1 MLCGVI
7 GPGAGGREV
16 SPAKLIC
23 PTPIRSTL
31 DFQMST
37 TDYHAKYYA
46 HAILR
51 RSSSN
56 SVDKLSRSILD
67 ATVDLNPHQ
76 IEAALFAF
84 RSPLSRGAIL
94 ADEVGL
100 GKTIEAGLIIS
111 QLWAE
116 RRRKILIITPPTL
129 CKQWSQELADKFFL
143 PSEIFD
149 SRVAAARQRAGQI
162 NPFDGCGQIVI
173 CSYHFARANEH
184 SVRSTAWDLVV
195 IDEAHRLRNVIR
207 SGNKIAKAIH
217 AAIHGFPKLLL
228 TATPLQNSLLE
239 LYGLVS
245 FLDEHVFGDVAS
257 FKNQYLRGTL
267 TGRQFEDLKCRLRP
281 VCQRT
286 LRRQVTE
293 YIRYTNRISV
303 TQDFTPTNE
312 EDRLYHEVS
321 EYLRRDELLAL
332 PSSQRKLMTLVL
344 RKLLA
349 SSSFAIA
356 GTLKS
361 LIGRLQLMRAQAGAP
376 AQPALS
382 DFEALDELK
391 EEWEEDDGETQEPAA
406 AAKATAVE
414 IEAEIADLESFHDL
428 ASSITTNAKGDA
440 LLKALALGF
449 QKLESLGANR
459 KAIIFTESRRTQE
472 YLLSLLE
479 SNGYA
484 GQVMLFNGTNT
495 DARSAGI
502 YQEWRVRHTGEDVVT
517 NSKNIDLRGAL
528 VEHFRE
534 RAPIMIA
541 TEAAS
546 EGVNLQFCSLV
557 INYDLPW
564 NPQRIEQRIGR
575 CHRYGQRHDV
585 VVINFLNR
593 RNAADQ
599 RVFQLLSEKFRLFDG
614 VFGASDEVLGALESG
629 VDFEK
634 RIAEIYQNC
643 RTPSEIDAAFNELQS
658 ELEEQITARMSAT
671 RASLLENFDEE
682 VHARL
687 RMHHRDAAARLDRW
701 SKWLW
706 SATRHELAAN
716 AVFEDEEYRFTLRT
730 IPLGCSPVSPGRY
743 QLIPRTSAQDGGHA
757 YRSGHPLAE
766 FVLKRAANREL
777 EPACVSF
784 EYSKRSGKISVI
796 ERLMGKAGWLTLRRL
811 AVRALESEDH
821 LLFAAVGEDGVVVDQ
836 ETCEKLFEV
845 EGSVAQSPAPPTSA
859 MRILE
864 ERCQAVRTAVLTEIG
879 ERNSRFF
886 EDEIDKLE
894 RWAEDLKD
902 GLEQELKEL
911 DAEIKAL
918 KRQAKMQPDLE
929 AKLALHRQAKD
940 LEAQRSQKRRALY
953 DAQDDIDRRKESLI
967 SEVEARLQQSV
978 DEETLFTIGWQVG

>member
-1 MLCGVI
+1 MH
-7 GPGAGGREV
+7 
-16 SPAKLIC
+16 
-23 PTPIRSTL
+23 
-31 DFQMST
+31 T
-37 TDYHAKYYA
+37 TDFHAKYYA

-51 RSSSN
+51 RSSSSN
-56 SVDKLSRSILD
+56 VDKLSRSILD

-84 RSPLSRGAIL
+84 RSPLSRGGIL

-149 SRVAAARQRAGQI
+149 SRVAAARQKAGQI
-162 NPFDGCGQIVI
+162 NPLDGSSQIII
-173 CSYHFARANEH
+173 CSYYFARANEH
-184 SVRSTAWDLVV
+184 SVRSMAWDLVV

-245 FLDEHVFGDVAS
+245 FLDDHVFGDVAS
-257 FKNQYLRGTL
+257 FKNQYLRGAL
-267 TGRQFEDLKCRLRP
+267 TGHQFEDLKRRLRP

-293 YIRYTNRISV
+293 YIRFTNRISV
-303 TQDFTPTNE
+303 TQDFTPTDE

-332 PSSQRKLMTLVL
+332 PPGQRKLMTLVL

-361 LIGRLQLMRAQAGAP
+361 LIGRLEQMRAQRDSP
-376 AQPALS
+376 AQPALT
-382 DFEALDELK
+382 DFEALEELK
-391 EEWEEDDGETQEPAA
+391 EEWEGDDEEAQEPRP
-406 AAKATAVE
+406 AAKAPLVE
-414 IEAEIADLESFHDL
+414 IEAEIADLQSFHDL
-428 ASSITTNAKGDA
+428 ATSITTNAKGHA
-440 LLKALALGF
+440 LLKALSLGF
-449 QKLESLGANR
+449 RKLESLGANR

-479 SNGYA
+479 SNGYT

-502 YQEWRVRHTGEDVVT
+502 YQEWRVRHAGEDVVT

-534 RAPIMIA
+534 YVPIMIA

-593 RNAADQ
+593 HNAADQ
-599 RVFQLLSEKFRLFDG
+599 RVFQLLSEKFRLFNG

-643 RTPSEIDAAFNELQS
+643 RTPSEIDAAFNQLQS
-658 ELEEQITARMSAT
+658 ELEEQIEARMSAT
-671 RASLLENFDEE
+671 RASLLENFDED

-687 RMHHRDAAARLDRW
+687 RTHHQDAAARLDRW

-706 SATRHELAAN
+706 KTTRHELAAN
-716 AVFEDEEYRFTLRT
+716 AVFDEAGYQFTLKT
-730 IPLGCSPVSPGRY
+730 IPLGCQPVPSGRY
-743 QLIPRTSAQDGGHA
+743 QLVARTGAQDGCHA
-757 YRSGHPLAE
+757 YRTGHPLAE
-766 FVLKRAANREL
+766 FLLRRAANRAV

-784 EYSKRSGKISVI
+784 EYSAHSGKISVV
-796 ERLMGKAGWLTLRRL
+796 EQLVGKSGWLTLKRL
-811 AVRALESEDH
+811 VVRALESEDH
-821 LLFAAVGEDGVVVDQ
+821 LLFAAVDDHGMLLDQ
-836 ETCEKLFEV
+836 ETCEKLFDV
-845 EGSVAQSPAPPTSA
+845 EGSAAKSPAPPPPVTQT
-859 MRILE
+859 LE
-864 ERCQAVRTAVLTEIG
+864 ERFQAGRAAVLAEIG

-894 RWAEDLKD
+894 HWAEDLKD

-911 DAEIKAL
+911 DTGIKTL
-918 KRQAKMQPDLE
+918 KKQAKMQPDLE
-929 AKLALHRQAKD
+929 AKLALHRQAKE

-978 DEETLFTIGWQVG
+978 QEETLLTIRWQIS